1 MKEITLFIIVR
12 LVDGSSYN
20 EGRLEV
26 YYNGIWGTVCNDGW
40 DDKYASLV
48 CAQLG
53 YGSSGKLSYFG
64 AGRGNV
70 LLENVLCSI
79 NDTVL
84 ASCGHY
90 GVAITI
96 RCHHTKDVGVKC
108 YGMYDVI
115 WNHIFEKLLNN
126 VFCII
131 KIKQL

>member
-1 MKEITLFIIVR
+1 MKEIFIIVR
-12 LVDGSSYN
+12 LANGSSHN

-53 YGSSGKLSYFG
+53 YGSSGRLTYFG

-90 GVAITI
+90 GVGITV
-96 RCHHTKDVGVKC
+96 RCDHTKDVGVKC
-108 YGMYDVI
+108 YGMESYFKKIDI
-115 WNHIFEKLLNN
+115 MQ
-126 VFCII
+126 CILYI
-131 KIKQL
+131 

>member
-1 MKEITLFIIVR
+1 MLLIIVR
-12 LVDGSSYN
+12 LVDGSLYN

-26 YYNGIWGTVCNDGW
+26 YYSGIWGTVCNDGW
-40 DDKYASLV
+40 DNKYASLV

-53 YGSSGKLSYFG
+53 YKSSGKLSYFG

-90 GVAITI
+90 GVGITV
-96 RCHHTKDVGVKC
+96 RCSHSKDVGVKC
-108 YGMYDVI
+108 YGMMLYGI
-115 WNHIFEKLLNN
+115 IYFEKISYN

-131 KIKQL
+131 KIIQV

>member
-1 MKEITLFIIVR
+1 MKEPVIITIIVR
-12 LVDGSSYN
+12 LIDGGSYN

-40 DDKYASLV
+40 DNKYASLV

-53 YGSSGKLSYFG
+53 YGSSGKLTYFG
-64 AGRGNV
+64 AGTGSV

-90 GVAITI
+90 GVGIKI
-96 RCHHTKDVGVKC
+96 RCPHSKDVGVKC
-108 YGMYDVI
+108 YGMKSYILKRYHAMYFVS
-115 WNHIFEKLLNN
+115 LR
-126 VFCII
+126 
-131 KIKQL
+131 